1 MVDKIELKRD
11 DEVEMNVVEL
21 QSHPKRLKIPRLTC
35 RDVSELV
42 MDQIE
47 LYRDTKESIMRGRD
61 AVAWEGMSQVIIC
74 LFQVRQT

>member
-1 MVDKIELKRD
+1 MDQIVLCRHTRKF
-11 DEVEMNVVEL
+11 
-21 QSHPKRLKIPRLTC
+21 HPQYSIPLDSKCVKVPQLTC

-61 AVAWEGMSQVIIC
+61 AVAWEGMSQVTFRLC
-74 LFQVRQT
+74 HV